1 MKTQILSKSFL
12 FQLLRAL
19 LPAYALVSVV
29 GRVTSFCRMLAEE
42 EGKELGSGHGQV
54 SQAFQTAEY
63 RDFHLHSSTQ
73 ALLFV
78 HFSSVWQAAK
88 N

>member
-1 MKTQILSKSFL
+1 MKE
-12 FQLLRAL
+12 QLCQLWQGL
-19 LPAYALVSVV
+19 LPAYALVGVV
-29 GRVTSFCRMLAEE
+29 GRVTSFGRMLDKE
-42 EGKELGSGHGQV
+42 EGKELGSGHGQDA
-54 SQAFQTAEY
+54 QALQTAEY